1 MTKHVCLLAG
11 AILLVGCAADQYR
24 PIVDPVSIHNPSQY
38 ERDIRDC
45 QAYAHRV
52 DPAASAAQNAVAG
65 AILGA
70 LIGAA
75 IGDRGYY
82 ARYGATVGAANG
94 AAAGAAGA
102 QMTQVRIIQNCMA
115 GRGYVVL
122 DGAGVPINVT
132 NDMAREQ
139 NDETA
144 HAGSFANIPCDVVK
158 DELKEQCAREHEGQ
172 HP

>member
-1 MTKHVCLLAG
+1 MKHIHIAAG
-11 AILLVGCAADQYR
+11 AMLLVGCAADQYR
-24 PIVDPVSIHNPSQY
+24 PIVDPVSIHDRSEY

-45 QAYAHRV
+45 QAFARRV

-75 IGDRGYY
+75 IGDRGSY

-102 QMTQVRIIQNCMA
+102 QVTQVRIIQNCMT

-132 NDMAREQ
+132 NDMAREH
-139 NDETA
+139 DEQA
-144 HAGSFANIPCDVVK
+144 AQSGSFSNVPCDAVK
-158 DELKEQCAREHEGQ
+158 DEFKEQCAREHESQ